1 METAGHNKRHEVM
14 NMNVIWKKRI
24 SGKIGLFS
32 FITVNRNRQVTVAQY
47 LLFLPFCLQVWSPLK
62 RKPYSLL
69 KTCSAGEIKIICHPA
84 DSRKPNQTKLRR
96 PQRRSKHVPCVPPTS
111 VLLTQTPVRAT
122 WTEPHSPVATA
133 LQCTDP
139 GLACQVPT
147 NCSTA
152 NLTPRS
158 HWARF

>member
-1 METAGHNKRHEVM
+1 
-14 NMNVIWKKRI
+14 MNVIWKRWK
-24 SGKIGLFS
+24 SGEIGLFS
-32 FITVNRNRQVTVAQY
+32 FLTVNRKRQVTLAHY
-47 LLFLPFCLQVWSPLK
+47 LLFLSFCLQVWSLLK
-62 RKPYSLL
+62 RKPYSLF
-69 KTCSAGEIKIICHPA
+69 KTCSAGEIKIIRHPA

-96 PQRRSKHVPCVPPTS
+96 PQRRSKHAPCVPPTS

-122 WTEPHSPVATA
+122 WTEPHSA
-133 LQCTDP
+133 LQCTDL
-139 GLACQVPT
+139 GLACQVPA

>member
-1 METAGHNKRHEVM
+1 MSGHNKRHEVM
-14 NMNVIWKKRI
+14 NMNVIWKRWI
-24 SGKIGLFS
+24 SGEIGLFT
-32 FITVNRNRQVTVAQY
+32 FMTVNRNRQVTLAHY
-47 LLFLPFCLQVWSPLK
+47 LLFLPFCLQVWSLLK
-62 RKPYSLL
+62 RKPDSLF

-96 PQRRSKHVPCVPPTS
+96 PQRRSKHVPGVPPYFYTPHTNTS
-111 VLLTQTPVRAT
+111 ESHMNWA
-122 WTEPHSPVATA
+122 A
-133 LQCTDP
+133 LSRRHCIAVHWP
-139 GLACQVPT
+139 GPRMS